1 MGILKLLFRF
11 RAVPIVLSV
20 LGGMCISHADAQ
32 VRPLEFRNLQDSLVI
47 EPRPVL
53 LLITTDWCVY
63 CRMQKFHIHKNKQ
76 FAKNR
81 SHFYYAELDAEDR
94 DPIQFKGRSYRY
106 LPGSES
112 SGVHELAVALGRHN
126 GSLSYPTWVVLDRDL
141 RVIYRHS
148 GVLNRKELALM
159 TESLIKWD
167 QEK

>member
-1 MGILKLLFRF
+1 MGALQLSLRLWIAPLVF
-11 RAVPIVLSV
+11 AVTGAMS
-20 LGGMCISHADAQ
+20 ISKTDAQ
-32 VRPLEFRNLQDSLVI
+32 MRPLEFRQLQDSLAL
-47 EPRPVL
+47 ESRPIL
-53 LLITTDWCVY
+53 LLISTDWCVY
-63 CRMQKFHIHKNKQ
+63 CRMQKFHVQRNKQ
-76 FAKNR
+76 FAKDSR
-81 SHFYYAELDAEDR
+81 HFYYAEFNAESK

-106 LPGSES
+106 IPGGET

-126 GSLSYPTWVVLDRDL
+126 GTLAYPTWVVMDRDL